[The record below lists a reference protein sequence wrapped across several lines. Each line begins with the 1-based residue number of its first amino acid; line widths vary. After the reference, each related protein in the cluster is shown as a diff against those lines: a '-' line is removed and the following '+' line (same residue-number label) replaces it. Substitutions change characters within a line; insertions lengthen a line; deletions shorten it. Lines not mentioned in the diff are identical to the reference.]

1 MNRQDIWLTEDANK
15 LEFISNENLIS
26 CHNNLAELTFPL
38 SEFMMPISLI
48 FSIYL
53 VNKRNF
59 LSKLTYNT
67 ITKYKNTFQWATSLS
82 TTQT

>member
-53 VNKRNF
+53 VN
-59 LSKLTYNT
+59 NT